1 MTEHNGYHSELSI
14 SEAVVRMAFTWT
26 SISVGDVIKAD
37 HINEIKNALDTLF
50 AWEGVT
56 WTWQYLPV
64 SAGQIITYEQIK
76 ELRDATDYADD
87 HKCVTEHATYNSG
100 VDTAENSPE
109 NSEYLAVDLDI
120 NYDVIDDGH
129 LRGYD
134 STDREG
140 VDSGYNTT
148 AYVTEHSTYCGTD
161 YGTEHDVYNSTV
173 KSAEDRTYNST
184 YNSPVN
190 TGYAP

>member
-1 MTEHNGYHSELSI
+1 MTEHNGYHSELPI
-14 SEAVVRMAFTWT
+14 SEVVVRMAFTWT

-37 HINEIKNALDTLF
+37 HINEIKNALDSLF
-50 AWEGVT
+50 SWEGVSWT
-56 WTWQYLPV
+56 WTYLPV
-64 SAGQIITYEQIK
+64 STGQIITYEQFK

-100 VDTAENSPE
+100 VDTDDNELE
-109 NSEYLAVDLDI
+109 NSEYLAEDLYI

-134 STDREG
+134 SIDREG

-173 KSAEDRTYNST
+173 KSAEDITYDST

-190 TGYAP
+190 SGYVP

>member
-129 LRGYD
+129 LSGYD

-148 AYVTEHSTYCGTD
+148 AYTTEHSTYCGTHLV
-161 YGTEHDVYNSTV
+161 TEHATYNDTV
-173 KSAEDRTYNST
+173 RSADDGTYNST

-190 TGYAP
+190 TDYAP